1 MTELRLPLPAYAYR
15 FDLLL
20 EFARRIAYPARLV
33 VRGDTLWRVTA
44 GRLLCYRKSA
54 DAIVVRG
61 DSLPAKLLP
70 CVEQSSRRCLGLD
83 RDLTAFYEYAKRD
96 PDLWPVVEPLA
107 GLPIFCSETVFEALV
122 TLIIEQH
129 IAWKSALRAQ
139 RELLRI
145 AGRALRAGQTPVYDF
160 PSPARLARASP
171 AELKPLKITNKRI
184 DLIIAIAAALDRGQ
198 LDLEGIRRLPTAEA
212 YQRLLTIKGVGHWTA
227 SNVIGRALGR
237 YPYVSHND
245 VALQA
250 AVRHYFQGG
259 AGQKSAAM
267 INETLLR
274 YGEFA
279 GMAGHFTLLRWVLDR
294 YPSLEG

>member
-33 VRGDTLWRVTA
+33 VRGDTLWRFTA
-44 GRLLCYRKSA
+44 GRPLTYRQSA
-54 DAIVVRG
+54 GAIVIGG
-61 DSLPAKLLP
+61 DSLPAELLW

-83 RDLTAFYEYAKRD
+83 RDLTAFYEFAKRD
-96 PDLWPVVEPLA
+96 PDLWPVVEPLV
-107 GLPIFCSETVFEALV
+107 GLPIFCSETVFEALI

-129 IAWKSALRAQ
+129 IAWKSAMRAQ

-145 AGRALRAGQTPVYDF
+145 AGRSAGAGQPAVYDF

-171 AELKPLKITNKRI
+171 SELKPLKITNKRI
-184 DLIIAIAAALDRGQ
+184 DLIIAIAAAVDCGQ
-198 LDLEGIRRLPTAEA
+198 LDLEGIRSLPTVEA
-212 YQRLLTIKGVGHWTA
+212 YERLLTIKGVGHWTA

-250 AVRHYFQGG
+250 AVREYFH
-259 AGQKSAAM
+259 AGVGRKSAAQV
-267 INETLLR
+267 NDTLLQ

-294 YPSLEG
+294 YPPLDG